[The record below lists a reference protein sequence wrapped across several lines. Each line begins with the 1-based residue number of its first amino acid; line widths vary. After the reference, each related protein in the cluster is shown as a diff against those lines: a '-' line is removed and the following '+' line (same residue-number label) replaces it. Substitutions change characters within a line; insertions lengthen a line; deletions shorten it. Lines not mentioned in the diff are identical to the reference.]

1 MPIISVSVPV
11 YNVEPYLR
19 QCVDSI
25 LAQTFTDFELILV
38 DDGSPDNC
46 GAICDE
52 YAEKDRR
59 IHVIHQANGGL
70 SAARNAGLDWMFANS
85 TSRYVTFIDSDDMV
99 DENYLEKLLA
109 ALEENDADISVC
121 DMLSFCNDED
131 VLKMAGNDNVSTA
144 MSGREACLSIYRM
157 DGKVPVMAWGKIYK
171 TNLFKDIRYPVGMVH
186 EDDATTPEL
195 FYKSKTV
202 ILTNDILYFYRQRE
216 GSITNKLFT
225 AARFDGVKAVE
236 RCIAF
241 FEQQNDRELSE
252 LARINRLVVQSKI
265 VIRAYGDHA
274 QKAVPKEYAMP
285 ERKALRNIRK
295 WTSDDTYTWYLS
307 LVHPKWVKSHSYIQ
321 KIRSL
326 LRLKD
331 RRRQI

>member
-1 MPIISVSVPV
+1 
-11 YNVEPYLR
+11 
-19 QCVDSI
+19 
-25 LAQTFTDFELILV
+25 
-38 DDGSPDNC
+38 
-46 GAICDE
+46 
-52 YAEKDRR
+52 
-59 IHVIHQANGGL
+59 
-70 SAARNAGLDWMFANS
+70 
-85 TSRYVTFIDSDDMV
+85 
-99 DENYLEKLLA
+99 
-109 ALEENDADISVC
+109 
-121 DMLSFCNDED
+121 
-131 VLKMAGNDNVSTA
+131 MA
-144 MSGREACLSIYRM
+144 C
-157 DGKVPVMAWGKIYK
+157 GKIYK

-307 LVHPKWVKSHSYIQ
+307 LVHPKWDQVPFVYTKNSQLAEAKRQETANMTHGFITIATGDEQYY
-321 KIRSL
+321 RMAVNL
-326 LRLKD
+326 LRSYRYFTGSALPFAVLAD
-331 RRRQI
+331 RENEYTAEFDDVRLFPEARRNYLDKLGMFDLLPV